1 MIHLTINLK
10 KLIYVL
16 CFGEAPVP
24 KRYEILRKSKTI
36 VISVVWAAVWSQE
49 ANWSC
54 DKFWF
59 FGAGKVIWWA
69 KGGIER
75 RCPAT
80 GAHSRRFLFSV
91 VSEGRAVSQVAGKAP
106 FTPAWLLCTLQGCSR
121 MLNHCSCCPPKLHS
135 WLLLSHVACRYK
147 PRGNSGSTAY
157 WWSDTALTCD
167 WFQHNCPLHKGHRD
181 WCKRPCPYF
190 CCI

>member
-1 MIHLTINLK
+1 MIYIIKSHDPSDYKFK

-24 KRYEILRKSKTI
+24 KRYEILRKSETI
-36 VISVVWAAVWSQE
+36 VISVVWATVWSQE

-69 KGGIER
+69 KGGIEG

-135 WLLLSHVACRYK
+135 WLLRSHVACRYK
-147 PRGNSGSTAY
+147 PGKHCLLMVWHSTDLWLIPAQLSFAQGAQ
-157 WWSDTALTCD
+157 WLV
-167 WFQHNCPLHKGHRD
+167 
-181 WCKRPCPYF
+181 
-190 CCI
+190 